1 MLRIIL
7 LASMF
12 SYRNIKYTMSLNMS
26 NFPLLL
32 HPPISQLFLLSMF
45 RYDLVVLLMVVLAFF
60 FSRDRFLMIYGLEQI
75 PLYPT
80 AIFQGESDGEGM
92 NIVLYFKLSENYSK
106 ELPVHFQ
113 ESIRVFESSIGLL
126 SSYSAV

>member
-1 MLRIIL
+1 
-7 LASMF
+7 
-12 SYRNIKYTMSLNMS
+12 
-26 NFPLLL
+26 
-32 HPPISQLFLLSMF
+32 
-45 RYDLVVLLMVVLAFF
+45 MVVLAFF